1 MAIRDDIQ
9 ARRWLVG
16 VELANHRQR
25 SRTTQAGVAQELGVS
40 QGLVSQW
47 EQGKYLPEVDQV
59 RTMLRLYGLPEA
71 QIEPVVELAGRPAEL
86 RSWLSRWDD
95 VTASFVRIFLGCE
108 GFAHRVFVYA
118 PLVLPALV
126 QTEPYALAMTAP
138 SARVR
143 PDQEDRLVELRLA
156 RQDRLRDGDLH
167 LTAVIE
173 ESVLERPA
181 GSAQTMREQLAHL
194 NDLTEWPNVELLV
207 IPTSVGRHDGLEGRF
222 TVLNFED
229 ADGVR
234 QAGPIAYIE
243 IPGDAVYVSAQ
254 DRVAGYTHS
263 ADEIVS
269 AALSVPESR
278 DMIRARLVA

>member
-25 SRTTQAGVAQELGVS
+25 TQLTQAGVARELHVS

-47 EQGKYLPEVDQV
+47 EQGKYLPESEQV
-59 RTMLRLYGLPEA
+59 RAMLDRYGVPDAEVERLVAL
-71 QIEPVVELAGRPAEL
+71 VDRPAEL

-95 VTASFVRIFLGCE
+95 VIAPFVRTFLGCE
-108 GFAHRVFVYA
+108 GFASREFIYA

-126 QTEPYALAMTAP
+126 QTERYAAAMTAP

-143 PDQEDRLVELRLA
+143 SDQQRRLVELRLA

-173 ESVLERPA
+173 EDVLDRPA
-181 GSAQTMREQLAHL
+181 GSRETMHEQLARL
-194 NDLTEWPNVELLV
+194 RELADWPNVDLLI
-207 IPTSVGRHDGLEGRF
+207 IPTAVGRHDGLEGRF
-222 TVLNFED
+222 TVLYFED
-229 ADGVR
+229 ATGTR
-234 QAGPIAYIE
+234 QAGPIVYVE
-243 IPGDAVYVSAQ
+243 IPGDAVYKTTQ
-254 DRVAGYTHS
+254 DQVASYTES
-263 ADEIVS
+263 ADQIVS
-269 AALSVPESR
+269 AALSASESK
-278 DMIRARLVA
+278 DVIEARLAA